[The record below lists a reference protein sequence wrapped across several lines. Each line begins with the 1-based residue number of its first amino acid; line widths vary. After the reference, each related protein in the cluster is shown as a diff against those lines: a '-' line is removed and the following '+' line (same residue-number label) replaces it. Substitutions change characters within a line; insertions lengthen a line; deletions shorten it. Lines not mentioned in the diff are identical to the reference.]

1 MSGKD
6 SMAYKSVLAHIDT
19 ITSHLKV
26 NSSAKG
32 TLVTKYQQQGWLSI
46 TETPDEKEL
55 VTMALNRI
63 AQDEKQYD
71 IFMKMIGD
79 ITGMDIVAGKIKS
92 KAVTSYMSITMAQN
106 RSRLNVKMCDCLFS
120 FNRYPWQ

>member
-6 SMAYKSVLAHIDT
+6 SRAYKSVLAHIDT

-46 TETPDEKEL
+46 TETPNENEL

-63 AQDEKQYD
+63 SQDQKQYD
-71 IFMKMIGD
+71 IFMEMIGD
-79 ITGMDIVAGKIKS
+79 ITGMDIVARKIKS

-106 RSRLNVKMCDCLFS
+106 RSRLECKNV
-120 FNRYPWQ
+120 